1 MLYMV
6 ISTHGPDMC
15 PAANE
20 SAKQMALAMAP
31 KMVKVAESHGCA
43 IQGSWIH
50 PSNHTSWVI
59 MDAPHA
65 HAVEQTVWELDLA
78 KWNTIDIHPIVTMQE
93 AMTNLLGA

>member
-6 ISTHGPDMC
+6 ISTHGPETC
-15 PAANE
+15 AAANE

-31 KMVKVAESHGCA
+31 KMDKAAKSHGCA

-65 HAVEQTVWELDLA
+65 HAVEQLCGSWISPSGTPS
-78 KWNTIDIHPIVTMQE
+78 TSTPS
-93 AMTNLLGA
+93 